1 MAFTATGPL
10 LGQEEVSVTWD
21 DGELEG
27 DGFAV
32 DYMRGLAKGFEGKAL
47 SIPTVF
53 TSYEN
58 HLSKPLAVLALFE
71 FAFRGRAKY
80 SGDVPT
86 YEETPEGAIS

>member
-10 LGQEEVSVTWD
+10 LGQEVSVTWD

-27 DGFAV
+27 DPAAV
-32 DYMRGLAKGFEGKAL
+32 QYLRGLARGYEGKRL
-47 SIPTVF
+47 GIPTAF
-53 TSYEN
+53 ASYEN

-71 FAFRGRAKY
+71 LAFDGPVEY